1 MVAKFGTNA
10 AMWSLTKVYPAYASS
25 KLCEFINFGISVV
38 L

>member
-10 AMWSLTKVYPAYASS
+10 AMWSLTKVYLA